1 MKSVKEV
8 SQLSGV
14 SVRTLHYYDEIDLL
28 KPSVVAENGYRYY
41 NRDAVV
47 RLQEILL
54 YRELDFPLK
63 KIKEIVGQ
71 PGYDKVQALRDQ
83 IKLLELKKSRLE
95 AVIAHAKAL
104 QMEEEEMS
112 FEAFDQ
118 KAVKAFQEEA
128 QARWGQTEAYQAFAA
143 KEEESFPE
151 VTKEM
156 TAIMSTFGQLKEYN
170 PGDDSVQEQ
179 VKALQD
185 YISQHFYPCD
195 QTVLAGLGQMYQ
207 TDNRFSSFI
216 DKVGGAGTAT
226 FLAGPDLYPGDSPG
240 HLPAQDPQPGLGDIL
255 SAGLRHALLKG
266 AGAGKDFA
274 KSPGYSGGA
283 GHFSGGRAGGAGV

>member
-83 IKLLELKKSRLE
+83 IKLLELKRSRLE

-118 KAVKAFQEEA
+118 KAMEEFQEEA
-128 QARWGQTEAYQAFAA
+128 QAWGQTEAYQVFVA
-143 KEEESFPE
+143 KGEESFPE

-156 TAIMSTFGQLKEYN
+156 TAIMSTFGQLKESN
-170 PGDDSVQEQ
+170 PDDNSVQEQ
-179 VKALQD
+179 VKVLQD

-195 QTVLAGLGQMYQ
+195 QTVLAGLGLMYQ
-207 TDNRFSSFI
+207 TDNCFSSFI
-216 DKVGGAGTAT
+216 DKVGGSGTAV
-226 FLAGPDLYPGDSPG
+226 FLAE
-240 HLPAQDPQPGLGDIL
+240 DICI
-255 SAGLRHALLKG
+255 
-266 AGAGKDFA
+266 
-274 KSPGYSGGA
+274 YCQ
-283 GHFSGGRAGGAGV
+283 

>member
-83 IKLLELKKSRLE
+83 IKLLELKRSRLE

-118 KAVKAFQEEA
+118 KAVEAFQEEA
-128 QARWGQTEAYQAFAA
+128 QARWVRQKLIKLLRLRERNP
-143 KEEESFPE
+143 S
-151 VTKEM
+151 
-156 TAIMSTFGQLKEYN
+156 LK
-170 PGDDSVQEQ
+170 
-179 VKALQD
+179 LQK
-185 YISQHFYPCD
+185 
-195 QTVLAGLGQMYQ
+195 
-207 TDNRFSSFI
+207 R
-216 DKVGGAGTAT
+216 
-226 FLAGPDLYPGDSPG
+226 
-240 HLPAQDPQPGLGDIL
+240 
-255 SAGLRHALLKG
+255 
-266 AGAGKDFA
+266 
-274 KSPGYSGGA
+274 
-283 GHFSGGRAGGAGV
+283 

>member
-28 KPSVVAENGYRYY
+28 KPSMVAENGYRYY

-83 IKLLELKKSRLE
+83 IKLLELKRSRLE

-118 KAVKAFQEEA
+118 KTLEEFQQEA
-128 QARWGQTEAYQAFAA
+128 QARWGQTEAYQTFETKGETAFPA
-143 KEEESFPE
+143 
-151 VTKEM
+151 VTKGNELK
-156 TAIMSTFGQLKEYN
+156 IMQAFGALRHGEA
-170 PGDDSVQEQ
+170 SVQEAQDQ
-179 VKALQD
+179 VKVLQD
-185 YISQHFYPCD
+185 YISEHFYPCNR
-195 QTVLAGLGQMYQ
+195 TILAGLGA
-207 TDNRFSSFI
+207 DVHR
-216 DKVGGAGTAT
+216 G
-226 FLAGPDLYPGDSPG
+226 
-240 HLPAQDPQPGLGDIL
+240 
-255 SAGLRHALLKG
+255 
-266 AGAGKDFA
+266 
-274 KSPGYSGGA
+274 
-283 GHFSGGRAGGAGV
+283 

>member
-71 PGYDKVQALRDQ
+71 AGYDKVQALKDQ

-112 FEAFDQ
+112 FEAFDKKCWKNFSKKPRLDGVRQ
-118 KAVKAFQEEA
+118 KLIKLLRLRERSPSLKSQK
-128 QARWGQTEAYQAFAA
+128 RW
-143 KEEESFPE
+143 
-151 VTKEM
+151 
-156 TAIMSTFGQLKEYN
+156 
-170 PGDDSVQEQ
+170 
-179 VKALQD
+179 
-185 YISQHFYPCD
+185 SQSC
-195 QTVLAGLGQMYQ
+195 L
-207 TDNRFSSFI
+207 
-216 DKVGGAGTAT
+216 
-226 FLAGPDLYPGDSPG
+226 
-240 HLPAQDPQPGLGDIL
+240 L
-255 SAGLRHALLKG
+255 SASSR
-266 AGAGKDFA
+266 
-274 KSPGYSGGA
+274 SPIPVMIV
-283 GHFSGGRAGGAGV
+283 FKNK